1 MSRLL
6 TICLLSLALA
16 VQCVLSENPA
26 EGLNIHI
33 RGQLQQYEKYLA
45 NDDGSHKED
54 LQKLIGI
61 YETALKT
68 EDFNA
73 KQTLVNEV
81 PSKFSPEFGQF
92 VQSKLQEDQIND
104 DISGA
109 ISFYKSLLAKGDFKA
124 DIEKALVE
132 LESLQKQTQFE
143 AKRDG
148 FLNLEKGF
156 SPEFINFLKS
166 DALPQINNDLK
177 SGVEFFEKVLAESDV
192 KYATEIKD
200 LKAQAEAALADSVTI
215 DDKQKT
221 LYEIR
226 NPDNADLIEYLK
238 AKFAELN

>member
-1 MSRLL
+1 M
-6 TICLLSLALA
+6 
-16 VQCVLSENPA
+16 NPA

-45 NDDGSHKED
+45 NDDGSHKEE
-54 LQKLIGI
+54 LKKLIGI

-81 PSKFSPEFGQF
+81 PSQFSPEFGKF
-92 VQSKLQEDQIND
+92 VQSKLQEDQINE
-104 DISGA
+104 DILGA
-109 ISFYKSLLAKGDFKA
+109 ISFYKSLLAKGEFKA
-124 DIEKALVE
+124 DLEKVVAE
-132 LESLQKQTQFE
+132 LESLQKQADFE
-143 AKRDG
+143 TKKNG

-156 SPEFINFLKS
+156 SPEFVNFLKS
-166 DALPQINNDLK
+166 DSLPQLNSDLK
-177 SGVEFFEKVLAESDV
+177 SGVEFFEKVLGESDV

-200 LKAQAEAALADSVTI
+200 LKAQAQAAIADSVSI
-215 DDKQKT
+215 DDKHKV

-226 NPDNADLIEYLK
+226 NPPNAELIEYLK